1 MSERKM
7 TLEASRQE
15 NRQRMASKIRELID
29 EVNGGRPE
37 DLAEAF
43 MMALTTSHRTLQQS
57 FLGAVRLALHKYG
70 NQDPNMCVDLRN
82 EDAHTWA
89 KEVAKMPNGD
99 LRFPLL

>member
-7 TLEASRQE
+7 TLEESRQA
-15 NRQRMASKIRELID
+15 NRQRMASQIRQLIE

-37 DLAEAF
+37 DLAQAIV
-43 MMALTTSHRTLQQS
+43 MALTTSHRTLQQS
-57 FLGAVRLALHKYG
+57 FLGAVRIALHKYG
-70 NQDPNMCVDLRN
+70 NLDPNMNTDLRN